1 MRMQERLNGTKPFL
15 WIDEDPAR
23 RQHLRSGE
31 VVVLPLG
38 KSSTTPVPHGLIHHW
53 IGGVF
58 IPGAQREE
66 LIAVMNDYSSYDK
79 IYRPTVIKAELLDSA
94 GDEQKFSMLWVQRV
108 LFVTVALY
116 AQFDSNSIQLNRRQG
131 YLTLPSTSVQQIEH
145 YGQSGERKLAPDEGS
160 GYLWR
165 VASFV
170 RYEERDGGLYLE
182 LEVIGLSRD
191 LPASLRFL
199 LRPVIDH
206 VPRQA
211 LSVKLEQTREAVR
224 LQAAKRVTALKVTAP
239 EN

>member
-1 MRMQERLNGTKPFL
+1 MSIE
-15 WIDEDPAR
+15 
-23 RQHLRSGE
+23 
-31 VVVLPLG
+31 
-38 KSSTTPVPHGLIHHW
+38 
-53 IGGVF
+53 
-58 IPGAQREE
+58 
-66 LIAVMNDYSSYDK
+66 
-79 IYRPTVIKAELLDSA
+79 SA

-116 AQFDSNSIQLNRRQG
+116 AQFDSNSIQLNSRQG